1 MRALVVVC
9 RYLGDVLLATPLA
22 KSLEKS
28 GYEVD
33 WLVAPGTGSIIE
45 GQSYANNIYSLEPD
59 IPAIWNTTRKLW
71 KKYDLACVL
80 TASDRPMLLSLA
92 AAKRVHALLPTR
104 TQDSWK
110 RLISSSWFGYDPES
124 HVVNYSIKLQ
134 EMIGLA
140 PFRNVEIKWSSDDLK
155 SLSDSLKWDVSTPY
169 IHLHPFARWPYKL
182 WSDEKWQ
189 KLLRAIHNEGM
200 KIVMTAAPGEKEQ
213 AKNLAEAVPEDAIHL
228 FTGELNWRQL
238 AALSGHAK
246 LYVGLDTANT
256 HLAASTGVST
266 IAIFGPTNPQIWGP
280 WVNGFE
286 GKSPYQAASA
296 DGQQVAGNITLVQ
309 GLQDCVP
316 CQLEGCD
323 RHRQSYSACLDSLE
337 FERVWNIVKKQMDG
351 ATPNDRIATI

>member
-22 KSLEKS
+22 KSLEES

-45 GQSYANNIYSLEPD
+45 GQSYAKRVYSLEPG
-59 IPAIWNTTRKLW
+59 IASVWRTTRKLW
-71 KKYDLACVL
+71 KKYDISCVL
-80 TASDRPMLLSLA
+80 TGSDRPMLVSLA
-92 AAKRVHALLPTR
+92 AAKKTHALLPTR
-104 TQDSWK
+104 GQDAWK
-110 RLISSSWFGYDPES
+110 RIMSSSWFGYDPEA
-124 HVVNYSIKLQ
+124 HVVSYSAKLQ
-134 EMIGLA
+134 QLA
-140 PFRNVEIKWSSDDLK
+140 NLSPCRSVEISWSSEDLQG
-155 SLSDSLKWDVSTPY
+155 LSDVMKWDLNTPY

-182 WSDEKWQ
+182 WSEEKWQ
-189 KLLRAIHNEGM
+189 QLIRAIHHQGM

-213 AKNLAEAVPEDAIHL
+213 AKEIARVVPEDAMQL

-238 AALSGHAK
+238 AALSSHAK

-266 IAIFGPTNPQIWGP
+266 VAIFGPTNPQVWGP

-286 GKSPYQAASA
+286 GNSPYQPASTN
-296 DGQQVAGNITLVQ
+296 GIQKAGNISLIQ

-316 CQLEGCD
+316 CQFEGCEK
-323 RHRQSYSACLDSLE
+323 HRQSYSACLDSLG
-337 FERVWNIVKKQMDG
+337 FERIWNIVKSHMDG
-351 ATPNDRIATI
+351 ETPNE

>member
-45 GQSYANNIYSLEPD
+45 GQSYARHIYSLEPD

-104 TQDSWK
+104 AQDSWK
-110 RLISSSWFGYDPES
+110 RMMTSNWISYDPES
-124 HVVNYSIKLQ
+124 HVVNHSIKLQ
-134 EMIGLA
+134 QLA
-140 PFRNVEIKWSSDDLK
+140 NLSPCRNIEISWSSDDLK
-155 SLSDSLKWDVSTPY
+155 NLSNSLKWDINTPY
-169 IHLHPFARWPYKL
+169 IHLHPFARWSYKL

-189 KLLRAIHNEGM
+189 KLLSAIHNEGM
-200 KIVMTAAPGEKEQ
+200 KIVMTAAPWEKEQ
-213 AKNLAEAVPEDAIHL
+213 AEKITAAVPEDAIHL

-238 AALSGHAK
+238 AALSAHAK
-246 LYVGLDTANT
+246 LYIGLDTANT

-286 GKSPYQAASA
+286 GKSPYQPASV

-316 CQLEGCD
+316 CQLEGCE
-323 RHRQSYSACLDSLE
+323 RNRQSYSACLDSLE
-337 FERVWNIVKKQMDG
+337 FERVWNIVKEHMDG
-351 ATPNDRIATI
+351 ATLND